1 MICYSIE
8 PRTENYGYG
17 YGYRFLSFARNVFDK
32 YGKNVLG
39 TATKTG
45 ADVLK
50 ITSKK
55 VVHKSDKAIGEFIEK
70 NLYLMRIREM
80 FKKLLFYQREY
91 KKY

>member
-50 ITSKK
+50 IISKK

-70 NLYLMRIREM
+70 TCI
-80 FKKLLFYQREY
+80 
-91 KKY
+91 